1 MQNRWECI
9 SAQQLGKQPVTAV
22 VLPLHPSSNCREELV
37 EKQKQILEE
46 NEQLRK
52 QLNDAEMQLE
62 IFEIEQSTL
71 QEKKTKEEKQKAMI
85 AENAKQEQLYEQDR
99 EFVSTLLTDIWRG
112 TIVLQLFSVDSIT
125 PTNESR
131 GDREL

>member
-1 MQNRWECI
+1 M
-9 SAQQLGKQPVTAV
+9 
-22 VLPLHPSSNCREELV
+22 
-37 EKQKQILEE
+37 EE

>member
-1 MQNRWECI
+1 M
-9 SAQQLGKQPVTAV
+9 
-22 VLPLHPSSNCREELV
+22 